1 MHSFKLFLFS
11 MQMQFDIIKPITGS
25 LPFSNTKHKGK
36 EKLATKKKNEQKK
49 YRIREYEFS

>member
-1 MHSFKLFLFS
+1 

>member
-1 MHSFKLFLFS
+1 

-36 EKLATKKKNEQKK
+36 EKLATKKKMNKK
-49 YRIREYEFS
+49 NIASANMNSHEVLKIE